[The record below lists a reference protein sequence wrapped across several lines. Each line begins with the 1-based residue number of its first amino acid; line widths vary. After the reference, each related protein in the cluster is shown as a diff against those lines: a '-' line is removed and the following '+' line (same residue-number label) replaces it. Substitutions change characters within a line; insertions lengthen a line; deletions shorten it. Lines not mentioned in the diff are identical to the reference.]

1 VAYRDEKTQKQ
12 SRRGREQHSG
22 KARYSATCGQI
33 GKDEELATMSS
44 SEFTLIASYSV
55 VTQANQDPGNTLA
68 RHLYL
73 EADPSAS
80 GTFKHFALYFFEPP
94 QSLGYVNPNNGYV
107 VPFLRL
113 SDFSDIY
120 NIVQSEKP
128 VYTLFYADDSNQLQ
142 WFQVRTGAEPT
153 GQGPVDFG

>member
-1 VAYRDEKTQKQ
+1 
-12 SRRGREQHSG
+12 
-22 KARYSATCGQI
+22 
-33 GKDEELATMSS
+33 MSY
-44 SEFTLIASYSV
+44 SEFTLIASYGV
-55 VTQANQDPGNTLA
+55 VTQANQNPGNTLA

-73 EADPSAS
+73 EADPSSS

-113 SDFSDIY
+113 NDFSDIY
-120 NIVQSEKP
+120 HIVQSEKP

-142 WFQVRTGAEPT
+142 WFQVRTAAEPT
-153 GQGPVDFG
+153 GEGPTNFSRRRAPAIDDRARDVDPVRSSSGVNAVISFDCG